1 MPRPGLKELARLGRD
16 DILLEGRSDSRGA
29 ALLSSAGRRRLA
41 LELAATPE
49 QLWLLYPGQCV
60 ALHAYIQQHWSLRQR
75 QAFLQD
81 GLNASSVSGT
91 SPRNA

>member
-1 MPRPGLKELARLGRD
+1 MPRPGLKELARLSRD